1 MCDGPGGLGRSTGGP
16 CMWFPGF
23 GSRDSPR
30 WLGAQRPGPGSARG
44 GARTAR
50 EGPGSGR
57 GLGEGARGIDGAG
70 GGQEGDRAAEPGQ
83 RAAEGCRG
91 RGGASSSQWSVA
103 RCGGRTHLRAI
114 PGRVAGGGRDLPRRL
129 PRAEGRDGWPAGVLC
144 AFALPGAGL
153 RVEGGRANDVRCLRT
168 SAGSAAVCFA
178 GDSGRRRRF
187 TRGGF
192 LANGRRRAFRSD
204 VCRAAEKSVDRA
216 VARGRECDG
225 ELCVVG
231 EPECRRLPGA
241 VRSSAFW
248 KTWTRRRL
256 TGETPSLPGRG
267 PAGAAARRRERS
279 LGDPSTLQTTRQ
291 QARSR
296 GPGWVAVLAGAAW
309 PGPPQLL
316 RPRPLRPGPRAAP
329 VTNGQMTETSL
340 ATVTAAAH
348 WPTLG
353 GDRLCRPG
361 PPRRR
366 LPRSFPGG
374 AGFARGPAAGQEGR

>member
-1 MCDGPGGLGRSTGGP
+1 MPRVGTVGRQGLSAPSRCP
-16 CMWFPGF
+16 APAC
-23 GSRDSPR
+23 GSRGDALMMFGVSGHRLAVPPSASR
-30 WLGAQRPGPGSARG
+30 ATAVGAAVSRG
-44 GARTAR
+44 A
-50 EGPGSGR
+50 
-57 GLGEGARGIDGAG
+57 D
-70 GGQEGDRAAEPGQ
+70 
-83 RAAEGCRG
+83 
-91 RGGASSSQWSVA
+91 SSQTAEDAPSV
-103 RCGGRTHLRAI
+103 RTRA
-114 PGRVAGGGRDLPRRL
+114 
-129 PRAEGRDGWPAGVLC
+129 
-144 AFALPGAGL
+144 
-153 RVEGGRANDVRCLRT
+153 
-168 SAGSAAVCFA
+168 
-178 GDSGRRRRF
+178 
-187 TRGGF
+187 
-192 LANGRRRAFRSD
+192 
-204 VCRAAEKSVDRA
+204 RAAEKSVDRA

-279 LGDPSTLQTTRQ
+279 SGDPSTLQTTRQ

-309 PGPPQLL
+309 PGLAQLL
-316 RPRPLRPGPRAAP
+316 RPRPLRPGPRAAR
-329 VTNGQMTETSL
+329 VTNGRMTETSL
-340 ATVTAAAH
+340 ATATATAH
-348 WPTLG
+348 RPTLG

-366 LPRSFPGG
+366 LPRPFPGG